1 MINTSIANS
10 SSFCSGSLRSTP
22 AAPNAEV
29 SGQVLLSAE
38 ARVQICNATGVR
50 EKGKERFPNEALVPH
65 QHTPLCRAQDALV
78 THPKKMETMS
88 HNYIDSG
95 LL

>member
-1 MINTSIANS
+1 MLLVINTSIANS

-50 EKGKERFPNEALVPH
+50 EKGKERRNHEEEKRGGVL
-65 QHTPLCRAQDALV
+65 
-78 THPKKMETMS
+78 PKQKVGPEQGAER
-88 HNYIDSG
+88 HKP
-95 LL
+95 